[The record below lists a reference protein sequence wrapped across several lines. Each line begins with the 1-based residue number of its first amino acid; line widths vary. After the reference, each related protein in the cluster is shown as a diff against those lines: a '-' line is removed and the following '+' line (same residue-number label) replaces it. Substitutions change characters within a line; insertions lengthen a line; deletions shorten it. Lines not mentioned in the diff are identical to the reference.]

1 MKKKIAILSLIAIFV
16 SFGSINAQ
24 TKTVS
29 KTTPSKTEVKAVTPA
44 CSKGKTAE
52 CCKGKTAAECK
63 NMTAKEKAN
72 CEAKCTKETAKA
84 GTKACCAGSDKAA
97 VKKVVTKTTVVTKK

>member
-16 SFGSINAQ
+16 SFSSINAQ

-29 KTTPSKTEVKAVTPA
+29 KTTTTKTEVKAVTPA

-63 NMTAKEKAN
+63 KMTAKEKAD
-72 CEAKCTKETAKA
+72 CKVKCSKETAKA
-84 GTKACCAGSDKAA
+84 GLKACCDKSEKACD
-97 VKKVVTKTTVVTKK
+97 KKVVAKTTVVVKK